1 MRDEDAYGGNSHTMH
16 AIDDRRYKSMM
27 EGVYLIFDDINQ
39 RWTQNV
45 KQSFD
50 DLQQEGR
57 KCKQFYDDIRQQS
70 DGRKFGD

>member
-1 MRDEDAYGGNSHTMH
+1 
-16 AIDDRRYKSMM
+16 MM

-70 DGRKFGD
+70 DGLKFGD